1 MADIEKMRV
10 EVENLGAEVSS
21 ASTTLSNLKDNIR
34 LRKISH
40 DIAATDAELA
50 GLNLEEASRARQQF
64 DEKYP
69 KAKASEEEA
78 TRQVYYSY
86 LSLESR

>member
-1 MADIEKMRV
+1 MRIEV
-10 EVENLGAEVSS
+10 DNLGAEVSS

-34 LRKISH
+34 LRKINH

-69 KAKASEEEA
+69 RAKASEEEA
-78 TRQVYYSY
+78 TRMVCYT
-86 LSLESR
+86 